1 MEKKSTRV
9 ASRSVSARRTESP
22 QQRLSKARQQL
33 SKSPGQLSNLV
44 RATPKRGEDG
54 KTVGYILSPGRDP
67 DLFASVGLQPGD
79 VAIQINDIKLDNP
92 SNSARALKS
101 MQKGDSVTVTVLRNN
116 QEEVL
121 SLEWPE

>member
-1 MEKKSTRV
+1 
-9 ASRSVSARRTESP
+9 
-22 QQRLSKARQQL
+22 
-33 SKSPGQLSNLV
+33 
-44 RATPKRGEDG
+44 
-54 KTVGYILSPGRDP
+54 
-67 DLFASVGLQPGD
+67 LQPGD

-101 MQKGDSVTVTVLRNN
+101 MQSGESVTVTVLRNE